1 MNECLKK
8 IIAIFVLN
16 SYSMM
21 LLPANELKQ
30 IFREN
35 YNVSENIVYEEKE
48 ELKQIVERIQNNE
61 LQSDDCFY
69 YENGFVNN
77 SSDIF
82 LIHKSNLYRELLEAK
97 ENFYFNKAGTKY
109 KKATFDDVENV
120 NSQWKEIVNAIIQ
133 NYLSSKKLENGEVQ
147 FIESEFY
154 LMQKEIYNSLLNEL
168 LYDQY
173 SLKKISDAE
182 SASVIVNALSNEVED
197 STLKNVEKLF
207 NQAINVN
214 SNLTPDDIK
223 VTSENWLSELN
234 IQIEK
239 GIDQWNEIEKDFLLM
254 KLKWEESANN
264 IYEQNLTIWNE
275 AYRQLNSRRENWNL
289 DIREKIQEGYQIFA

>member
-8 IIAIFVLN
+8 IIAIVVVN

-61 LQSDDCFY
+61 LQSDDCFF

-77 SSDIF
+77 SSDIL

-133 NYLSSKKLENGEVQ
+133 NYLSSKKLENGEVVLLCSRATDIGGTAHKGFGRFFLILMMC
-147 FIESEFY
+147 FIEGRPR
-154 LMQKEIYNSLLNEL
+154 K
-168 LYDQY
+168 
-173 SLKKISDAE
+173 
-182 SASVIVNALSNEVED
+182 
-197 STLKNVEKLF
+197 
-207 NQAINVN
+207 
-214 SNLTPDDIK
+214 
-223 VTSENWLSELN
+223 
-234 IQIEK
+234 
-239 GIDQWNEIEKDFLLM
+239 
-254 KLKWEESANN
+254 
-264 IYEQNLTIWNE
+264 
-275 AYRQLNSRRENWNL
+275 
-289 DIREKIQEGYQIFA
+289 